1 MASSSTVG
9 TAVIK
14 LSFDGSDVK
23 AELSKTSS
31 QFKDAGEKAGST
43 FGSALTV
50 AMGSLISKGVSKV
63 ISSITSNLDS
73 AINRVDVINNF
84 PKVMESLGFSTDEAA
99 ASIKAISDRLDGLP
113 STLNGVVGDV
123 QKLTAT
129 MGNLNTGMVNA
140 TSLGLALNDMFLA
153 GGKGTEAASNAM
165 EQYNQMLAQGK
176 PDMQSWRSILNAAP
190 GQLKQ
195 VAKTLLGVTA
205 NQNDLYEALKNGNI
219 SFDQMNE
226 AIVRLDREGG
236 DGFDSFERQARNATG
251 GVGTALE
258 NVQNRISKAIAKV
271 IDVIGSENIA
281 NAINSISSHFNDI
294 GVEVG
299 KFVKYAMTQIGEFTR
314 FISNNMWIVDTIKG
328 ALATILAM
336 ELGFKIMALK
346 EKVAQLFTVIA
357 AHPLLALASA
367 IIGIATA
374 ISSATSRESELTKAI
389 KDTTEAS
396 KKATDEYNSL
406 AESRRRSLSQGMS
419 ELSYYEQL
427 QDELKGLVDEN
438 GKVKEGYEQR
448 AKFIV
453 DKLNEALGLEIQ
465 MNDNVVEGYQEVG
478 EAVKKAI
485 ELKKAELQLA
495 SEEEAY
501 KDAIKKRADSMQR
514 ILDLRKQITH
524 AMQTGSFQEVK
535 AAIEAMDALEQEEE
549 TYKKYSWD
557 IQRYTDDYAAFV
569 EGRYND
575 MTDVLWDYSDSL
587 AASETANQIQLQ
599 QSIDQTQEKLNY
611 VEKLYNETG
620 SQVYKDQMDAYQK
633 LINGTKEKLNSY
645 KTVNTTTMQQV
656 HDGFCGKLTQ
666 TVNDTIRIASGFK
679 TTGQKG
685 GDSLASGFSSKSGTV
700 SGSVSGVLNNAK
712 NSSMGTA
719 WNNGWALGVQTGSAI
734 VNGVA
739 SQQRPMISV
748 GEMLALG
755 LRDGMNANAW
765 NVVTSVASNIMN
777 DFKSWFGIHSPS
789 TVFRDQIGAMLA
801 KGLGIGFED
810 EMQSVTADMAGAVPS
825 ALAGPSLNYAYA
837 NNWSG
842 MVENAIMEQSGA
854 SGSANST
861 INVYMNNTIDND
873 MSIDELGRKFSQSI
887 RRYA

>member
-205 NQNDLYEALKNGNI
+205 NQNDLYTALQKGNVT
-219 SFDQMNE
+219 FDQLNE
-226 AIVRLDREGG
+226 AIVRLDKEGG

-281 NAINSISSHFNDI
+281 NAINNISSHFNDI

-465 MNDNVVEGYQEVG
+465 MNDNIVEGYQEVG

>member
-1 MASSSTVG
+1 MASSTVG

-23 AELSKTSS
+23 AELSKTSN
-31 QFKDAGEKAGST
+31 QFKSAGEKAGST

-50 AMGSLISKGVSKV
+50 AMGSLISKGVSKI

-396 KKATDEYNSL
+396 KKATNEYNSL
-406 AESRRRSLSQGMS
+406 AESRRQSLSQGMS

-448 AKFIV
+448 ARFII
-453 DKLNEALGLEIQ
+453 DKLNDALGLEIQ
-465 MNDNVVEGYQEVG
+465 MNDNIVEGYQEVG
-478 EAVKKAI
+478 EAVKKTI

-679 TTGQKG
+679 TTGQQG
-685 GDSLASGFSSKSGTV
+685 GAAIASGFNSKSGTV

-719 WNNGWALGVQTGSAI
+719 WNDGWAIGVQTGSA
-734 VNGVA
+734 VVSGVG
-739 SQQRPMISV
+739 SQQKPMISV
-748 GEMLALG
+748 GQMLALG

-765 NVVTSVASNIMN
+765 NVVSSVASNIMN

-789 TVFRDQIGAMLA
+789 TVFRDEIGAMLA